1 MQQNIYGRLNME
13 IKRILFPTDIS
24 EGSTYAIPYVADLTR
39 HYGAKLYIVHVVYDV
54 ARVTGWYVPHINMD
68 ELYKDI
74 EVNARKE
81 IETCC
86 IEELRGYKDIEY
98 HIIKGVPHEEILKFA
113 EDNSIDLIIMG
124 THSRKGFDR
133 VIFGS
138 TAERVVRNSACPV
151 LTVGLPVQ
159 KK

>member
-1 MQQNIYGRLNME
+1 ME

-24 EGSTYAIPYVADLTR
+24 EGSTHAIPYVADLAR
-39 HYGAKLYIVHVVYDV
+39 HYGAKLFIIHVVYDV
-54 ARVTGWYVPHINMD
+54 ARVTGWYVPHIDMN

-74 EVNARKE
+74 EANARKE
-81 IETCC
+81 IERCC
-86 IEELRGYKDIEY
+86 TEELRGYSTIEY
-98 HIIKGVPHEEILKFA
+98 HILRGVPHEEILKFV
-113 EDNSIDLIIMG
+113 EDNFIDLIIMG

-138 TAERVVRNSACPV
+138 TAERVVRNAPCPV
-151 LTVGLPVQ
+151 LTVGPPAR